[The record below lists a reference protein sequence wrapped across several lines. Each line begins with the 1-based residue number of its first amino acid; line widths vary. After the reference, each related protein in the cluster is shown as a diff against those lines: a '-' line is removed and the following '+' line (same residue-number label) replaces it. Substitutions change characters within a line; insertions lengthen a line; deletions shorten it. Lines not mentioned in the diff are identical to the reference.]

1 MNVLQAPMFVI
12 LWEELAPIRIL
23 ITIASVL
30 MVAQLRRGRIPPEPV
45 VNQEVFEVQN
55 YSGEFLRLCK
65 LFLFAISKIIHKYL
79 HHQQRLP
86 S

>member
-1 MNVLQAPMFVI
+1 MFVI
-12 LWEELAPIRIL
+12 LWEELAPTRIL

-30 MVAQLRRGRIPPEPV
+30 MVAQLRRGRIPLEPV

-65 LFLFAISKIIHKYL
+65 KTTHNPGISCSWTLLHKIWCRFFHNHTI
-79 HHQQRLP
+79 
-86 S
+86 